1 MQQLIQND
9 VSSTKIRLFRKRGM
23 SIRYLIP
30 DEVVEYIYNH
40 GLYIE
45 DDKKAAEKGKQKASE
60 DGSAPSGSQPDKS

>member
-30 DEVVEYIYNH
+30 DKVVEYIYAH
-40 GLYIE
+40 DLYMD
-45 DDKKAAEKGKQKASE
+45 DDKKSSSDKGKQKES
-60 DGSAPSGSQPDKS
+60 DDSGSASGS